1 MVMATV
7 MAMVKAKQANNRF
20 QTKGQAF
27 GSISFFFALAN
38 RFSQDGQGFRLVFG
52 MAFDNA
58 FDSKCVI
65 LVGEVK

>member
-27 GSISFFFALAN
+27 ESISFFALAN

-58 FDSKCVI
+58 FDSRCVI

>member
-1 MVMATV
+1 MAMATV
-7 MAMVKAKQANNRF
+7 MAMVKAKQANNSF

-27 GSISFFFALAN
+27 GSISFFVPVN

-58 FDSKCVI
+58 FDSRCVI

>member
-27 GSISFFFALAN
+27 GSISFFALAN

-58 FDSKCVI
+58 FDSRCVI